1 MKASEFRKLIRE
13 EVRKVLKEATG
24 EAYGLV
30 IDKNNKFTQLDY
42 RSFQTKYARNIYKV
56 HGAPGDK
63 MSAAEAAKW
72 PEGFDYKS
80 AEYVKAVSALKD
92 TSDFYYIGL
101 KGGSFAMA
109 AIPKGDDMSSYAG
122 PFMYLGGSTKSA
134 GSAGSV
140 SASQLKDGI
149 GLPFDE
155 GKLAAKFIK
164 RANELG
170 MKQGPNEST
179 TSDYCFSFEYGDGAQ
194 EGEMIVLQG
203 TVAVGEKTGDEAGS
217 IHIMNSKMQND
228 PTIQKLA
235 QKAIEQYD

>member
-1 MKASEFRKLIRE
+1 MKVSEFRKLIRE

-24 EAYGLV
+24 EAYAL
-30 IDKNNKFTQLDY
+30 ILDKKNKKFSQLDLS
-42 RSFQTKYARNIYKV
+42 SFWSKYAKQIIAVLKD
-56 HGAPGDK
+56 PGDK
-63 MSAAEAAKW
+63 LSAAKAARW
-72 PEGFDYKS
+72 PVGGNYPEW
-80 AEYVKAVSALKD
+80 VKAVSTLKG
-92 TSDFYYIGL
+92 TSDFYIISVEGHQVI
-101 KGGSFAMA
+101 A
-109 AIPKGDDMSSYAG
+109 AIPKGESMKTYAG
-122 PFMYLGGSTKSA
+122 PFAGEDEST

-179 TSDYCFSFEYGDGAQ
+179 TSDYCFSFEYGDGAM

-217 IHIMNSKMQND
+217 IHIMNPKMQKD

-235 QKAIEQYD
+235 QKAIEQYDGEE